1 MLVFN
6 PNLKSMQSTYALRNY
21 TTINRIGF
29 GAMRIVGPGVWGPP
43 QDHDEAVRV
52 LQRAVAL
59 GVNFID
65 TADSY
70 GPNVGEELIAE
81 ALYPYPQDLVIAT
94 KGGFMR
100 SGPNQWT
107 MNGNPDY
114 LKGALEGSLKRL
126 KQDSIQLYQLHRIDP
141 SVKREDT
148 FKMLQRAQEEGL
160 IQHIGLS
167 EVNMEEIKT
176 ASEFFEVV
184 SVQNKYSFDFRKWEP
199 ELQYCKENGIAFIP
213 WNPLNANNARTMA
226 KVESMAQKHGAT
238 PHGVALAWLL
248 QHAENILLIPGTS
261 KVAHLESNM
270 QAANITLDSEDITAL
285 NSLG

>member
-1 MLVFN
+1 
-6 PNLKSMQSTYALRNY
+6 MQSTYQLRNY
-21 TTINRIGF
+21 TIVNRVGF
-29 GAMRIVGPGVWGPP
+29 GAMRITGPGVWGPP
-43 QDHDEAVRV
+43 QDHNEAIKV
-52 LQRAVAL
+52 LQRAIAL

-70 GPNVGEELIAE
+70 GPNVGEDLIAE
-81 ALYPYPQDLVIAT
+81 ALYPYPKELVIAT

-100 SGPNQWT
+100 SDPNKWT
-107 MNGNPDY
+107 MNGQPDY

-148 FKMLQRAQEEGL
+148 FKMLQRAQEDGL

-167 EVNMEEIKT
+167 EVSVEEIKA
-176 ASEFFEVV
+176 ASEFFQVV
-184 SVQNKYSFDFRKWEP
+184 SVQNKYSFDFRKWEA
-199 ELQYCKENGIAFIP
+199 ELQYCKEAGIAFIP
-213 WNPLNANNARTMA
+213 WNPLNANNAQTMA
-226 KVESMAQKHGAT
+226 KVESIAQKHGAT
-238 PHGVALAWLL
+238 PHQIALAWLL

-270 QAANITLDSEDITAL
+270 QAADISLDGEDIAAL
-285 NSLG
+285 DALG